1 MTNESKQNTKYSEP
15 TKISKIL
22 VPLDDSDNSKRA
34 LIEAVSLA
42 RLSNASITGIYVIS
56 SEKGTESFVDALKPL
71 STLEEKNYD
80 EKQLADANGIMGES
94 EKICKDHA
102 IPFKGIVAKGTP
114 GNKIVQYAQEKGY
127 DHIVIGMTGK
137 GHVGEV
143 LLGSV
148 SYYVIHHADIPVTV
162 VK

>member
-1 MTNESKQNTKYSEP
+1 MINDYEQNTKYPEP
-15 TKISKIL
+15 LKISKIL
-22 VPLDDSDNSKRA
+22 VPLDGSDNSKRA
-34 LIEAVSLA
+34 LIEAISLA
-42 RLSNASITGIYVIS
+42 RLSGASITGIYVIS

-71 STLEEKNYD
+71 STLEEKNYN

-94 EKICKDHA
+94 EKICKERS
-102 IPFKGIVAKGTP
+102 ILFKGIVANGPP
-114 GNKIVQYAQEKGY
+114 GNKIVQYSQEKKY